1 MPVDFFLKLTDIEGE
16 STDEKHKNEIVV
28 ESFSWGLLNPAEDR
42 VSVQDFLFTSL
53 VDKSSPILMLSCAT
67 GKHIDEAVLTARK
80 AGEKPLEY
88 LIIKLKE
95 VLVTGFQPSGSAGDV
110 LPVQSFSLN
119 FGAIAFDYTL
129 QREDGSKGE
138 TISRGFNVKD
148 VKGT

>member
-42 VSVQDFLFTSL
+42 VSVQDFFFTSL

-119 FGAIAFDYTL
+119 FGAITFDYTL

>member
-1 MPVDFFLKLTDIEGE
+1 MAVDFFLKLTNIEGE

-80 AGEKPLEY
+80 AGDKPLEY

-95 VLVTGFQPSGSAGDV
+95 VLVTDFQPSSSAGDV

-119 FGAIAFDYTL
+119 FGAITFDYTV
-129 QREDGSKGE
+129 QRADGSQGE